1 MTIYDVIYV
10 MDNHYNK
17 IVVQNDGNDDPDYE
31 PFVGTVDDFRDS
43 ELYDQIADAE
53 VVDLYSENNGT
64 IWICYF
70 YEEDDEEYVDYAT
83 DLDENPWS

>member
-17 IVVQNDGNDDPDYE
+17 IVIQNDGNDDPDYE
-31 PFVGTVDDFRDS
+31 PFVGTVDEFKESD
-43 ELYDQIADAE
+43 LYNQIADAE

-70 YEEDDEEYVDYAT
+70 YEEDQEYAVSGYA
-83 DLDENPWS
+83 DDDNPWE

>member
-17 IVVQNDGNDDPDYE
+17 IIIQNDGNDDPTYE
-31 PFVGTVDDFRDS
+31 PFVGTVDDFKNS

-53 VVDLYSENNGT
+53 VVDLYSENDGT

-70 YEEDDEEYVDYAT
+70 YEEDKEYTVSGYVD
-83 DLDENPWS
+83 DDNPWS